1 MTVPADSAGDVAKVA
16 AGPVAPRT
24 VEMHRQW
31 RYLLLVF
38 LGGCLGTLAR
48 WGVGAAIG
56 DAGYWPM
63 GTFTVNLVGCLALGW
78 LLEGLARS
86 GPDEGWRRLVRL
98 CLGTGFCGSFTTYSS
113 LATETVLL
121 GRDRPVLA
129 ASYLAVSVVA
139 GVLTAWVGVHMA
151 ARTVGTASRHEAS
164 ARGRHRASTRPDESS
179 SHLPAH
185 STPSRHSQDE
195 SNEGPNGAR
204 DQHPLRGGQR

>member
-1 MTVPADSAGDVAKVA
+1 GD
-16 AGPVAPRT
+16 
-24 VEMHRQW
+24 
-31 RYLLLVF
+31 
-38 LGGCLGTLAR
+38 
-48 WGVGAAIG
+48 
-56 DAGYWPM
+56 WPM
-63 GTFTVNLVGCLALGW
+63 DTFTVNLVGCLALGW

-113 LATETVLL
+113 LATETALL

-139 GVLTAWVGVHMA
+139 GVLAAWVGVRMA
-151 ARTVGTASRHEAS
+151 ARSVRTASRGAS

-185 STPSRHSQDE
+185 STPSRHSPDV
-195 SNEGPNGAR
+195 SDEGPHGTR
-204 DQHPLRGGQR
+204 DQHPLRGGQQCRSCS